1 MDLEQK
7 IENAILNDGGVLK
20 GAINEII
27 VVAEIFAIEF
37 ALWKETI
44 MQDDDG
50 MYFSESRAQ
59 VSRKNPVD
67 INGLLEVFKRMRS
80 ETVA

>member
-20 GAINEII
+20 GAVNEII

-50 MYFSESRAQ
+50 LYFSESRAQ

-67 INGLLEVFKRMRS
+67 INGLLEVFKRIRS